1 MNIDKLIT
9 KLTPIKNFIIRYVVL
24 IFVISVVAILGFM
37 TIMIARYSNAE
48 PTAFQIEDKKAS
60 LTAVNLDSD
69 TVEKIEAL
77 KSKNINIES
86 LFNNS
91 RDNPFE

>member
-1 MNIDKLIT
+1 MNINKLTTKLI
-9 KLTPIKNFIIRYVVL
+9 PIKNFIIRYAIL
-24 IFVISVVAILGFM
+24 IFVISVVATLSFM

-60 LTAVNLDSD
+60 LRAVNLDSD

-86 LFNNS
+86 LFNNN
-91 RDNPFE
+91 RENPFE